1 MAYTGNSCNG
11 MPGYPYVNTG
21 QANLDWMTCTIKNLE
36 QSVKE
41 QSTQIAD
48 LSARVKVLEEKA

>member
-1 MAYTGNSCNG
+1 MAFTGNSCNA
-11 MPGYPYVNTG
+11 MPGYPYTNTG
-21 QANLDWMTCTIKNLE
+21 QANLDWMICAIKNLE

-48 LSARVKVLEEKA
+48 LSARVKALEEKP